1 MSRKTIALVA
11 VPMALLAAC
20 STTTAGTP
28 TVDSSAASTPTASSE
43 AQHVANP
50 LDPTPYLSK
59 PCDLV
64 PQQLTWQIGVT
75 QPKPDM
81 SLGSFCGWISETDD
95 KTLTV
100 SIPTVTNGKNGGI
113 AAVYK
118 TRDAGGY
125 RFADPTEVSGYP
137 AAFADTTDRRAQ
149 GKCTVY
155 VGISDDVVFAAG
167 VDGFQGEQ
175 DSCGAAQ
182 QVAAAVIATLK
193 G

>member
-1 MSRKTIALVA
+1 MNRRTTV
-11 VPMALLAAC
+11 LLALPLALMGGC
-20 STTTAGTP
+20 SATTAGTP
-28 TVDSSAASTPTASSE
+28 TADSSATSTPTASSE
-43 AQHVANP
+43 AQHVTNP

-64 PQQLTWQIGVT
+64 PQQLTAQLGVT

-100 SIPTVTNGKNGGI
+100 SIPTLTNGKNGGI

-118 TRDAGGY
+118 ARDAGGY

-155 VGISDDVVFAAG
+155 VGISDGVVFAAG
-167 VDGFQGEQ
+167 VDGFRGQE

-182 QVAAAVIATLK
+182 QVAAAVIATLE